1 MNIAEIINTIQRRRN
16 DFSDMQAAGTGDDP
30 PTHSTADVARAI
42 ADEYDSLLQEIRG
55 K

>member
-1 MNIAEIINTIQRRRN
+1 MNSTEIINAIERRR
-16 DFSDMQAAGTGDDP
+16 DHFFDTQAVGTKQDP
-30 PTHSTADVARAI
+30 PTHSFAEVARAI